1 MATVVT
7 ASIPA
12 EEFALKE
19 TLESVHDVEFECERI
34 VETSDGTVM
43 PLVWARG
50 SAPEEVDAALR
61 EDASVESFDRLATFD
76 DEILYRMEWVDRV
89 ELVIQMIT
97 GSHATVMDAYG
108 DGRAWALRVLF
119 PGRDEL
125 SDTAEF
131 CEERQLT
138 FDVMSV
144 REMDGE
150 PSGRYGL
157 TEEQHVALTTACKRG
172 YFEVPRRVDLDEL
185 ADELDISHQSLSERL
200 RRGHQALIEDT
211 LLVGEIGGEAELSA
225 D

>member
-7 ASIPA
+7 ASVPA
-12 EEFALKE
+12 GEFALRE
-19 TLESVHDVEFECERI
+19 TLEAVPGAEFECERI
-34 VETSDGTVM
+34 VETGDGTVM

-50 SAPEEVDAALR
+50 ADPEAVDEALSA
-61 EDASVESFDRLATFD
+61 DASVKSFDRLATFD
-76 DEILYRMEWVDRV
+76 EEILYRMQWIDRV
-89 ELVIQMIT
+89 ELVVQIIT
-97 GSHATVMDAYG
+97 GSAATVMDAFG
-108 DGRAWALRVLF
+108 DGRTWALRVLF
-119 PGRDEL
+119 PDRDSL
-125 SDTAEF
+125 SATVEF
-131 CEERQLT
+131 CEQRELT
-138 FDVMSV
+138 LDVMSV

-185 ADELDISHQSLSERL
+185 AEELDISHQSLSERL

-211 LLVGEIGGEAELSA
+211 LLVGEIGGEPEARA

>member
-7 ASIPA
+7 ASVPA

-19 TLESVHDVEFECERI
+19 TLAAAPGVEFECERI
-34 VETSDGTVM
+34 VEAGGGTVM

-50 SAPEEVDAALR
+50 ADPEDVDEALASDRSVDA
-61 EDASVESFDRLATFD
+61 FDRLATFD
-76 DEILYRMEWVDRV
+76 DEMLYRMQWVDRV
-89 ELVIQMIT
+89 ELVVQMIT
-97 GSHATVMDAYG
+97 GSGATVMDAYG
-108 DGRAWALRVLF
+108 DGRSWAFRVLF
-119 PGRDEL
+119 PDRDAL
-125 SDTAEF
+125 SDTVDF
-131 CEERQLT
+131 CEQRDLT

-185 ADELDISHQSLSERL
+185 AAELDISHQSLSERL
-200 RRGHQALIEDT
+200 RRGHQALVEDT
-211 LLVGEIGGEAELSA
+211 LLIGEIGGESEAPA